1 MKFNAT
7 TIAVLKNFSSI
18 NPSVAMK
25 KGNVIRTISPQKS
38 VMAAATLEQDF
49 EGDAAIYDLPRFLST
64 MSLFQEPDIAFGSN
78 KFTIKD
84 GRSRVN
90 YTYASESMILTPPDR
105 EITLP
110 STDVD
115 VTMTWDDFDK
125 IMKAASVLK
134 LPDIAFVGTRED
146 IRLAAMDVNN
156 PSSDNFDVIL
166 DKTPNEDRSFTAV
179 FRTENLKLIQS
190 DYQVQI
196 SSKGISKF
204 QSPRVSYWIAVE
216 TTSKFK

>member
-38 VMAAATLEQDF
+38 VMATATLEQDF

-64 MSLFQEPDIAFGSN
+64 MSLFQEPDITFGSN
-78 KFTIKD
+78 KFIIKD

-105 EITLP
+105 EINLP

-134 LPDIAFVGTRED
+134 LPDIAFVGAPD
-146 IRLAAMDVNN
+146 GIRLAAMDVNN

-166 DKTPNEDRSFTAV
+166 DKTPNADRSFTAV
-179 FRTENLKLIQS
+179 FRTENLKLFQS

-204 QSPRVSYWIAVE
+204 QSPRVSYFVAVE
-216 TTSKFK
+216 QTSRF